1 MLATGTI
8 LELDQPPIV
17 ANVLLVSMNSWGKE
31 RLIVELKYVNMHLY
45 KDKIKF
51 DENYLLA
58 N

>member
-45 KDKIKF
+45 KDNIKF